1 MCALRT
7 TNRITLIPTQM
18 ENDALHIMLADDD
31 EDDRMFFKEALQ
43 EMKVRTKVTLVNDGV
58 QLMNYLN
65 QPGNKM
71 PNVVFLDLNMP
82 LKNGMECLIEIRQ
95 NKRLRDLAVAIYST
109 SSSEEY
115 IEEAFVKGANIYI
128 QKPDDFGVLKVI
140 LEQVINLNWQY
151 HTSGLK
157 KENFLLNINSRKSD
171 EVPKT

>member
-1 MCALRT
+1 
-7 TNRITLIPTQM
+7 M
-18 ENDALHIMLADDD
+18 ENDALHIILADDD
-31 EDDRMFFKEALQ
+31 EDDRLFFKEALQ
-43 EMKVRTKVTLVNDGV
+43 EMKVRTRVTLLNDGL

-82 LKNGMECLIEIRQ
+82 KKSGMECLIEIRK
-95 NKRLRDLAVAIYST
+95 NNRLRDLAIAIYST

-128 QKPDDFGVLKVI
+128 KKPDDFSELKVI

-157 KENFLLNINSRKSD
+157 KENFLLNINSRKGD
-171 EVPKT
+171 EVSKT

>member
-1 MCALRT
+1 
-7 TNRITLIPTQM
+7 M
-18 ENDALHIMLADDD
+18 ENDALHIILADDD
-31 EDDRMFFKEALQ
+31 EDDRTFFKEALQ
-43 EMKVRTKVTLVNDGV
+43 ELKVRTKVTLVNDGL

-65 QPGNKM
+65 HNENNL

-82 LKNGMECLIEIRQ
+82 LKSGMECLIEIRK
-95 NKRLRDLAVAIYST
+95 NNRLKDLAVAIYST

-128 QKPDDFGVLKVI
+128 RKPDDFSALKAI

-157 KENFLLNINSRKSD
+157 RENFLLNINSWKGD
-171 EVPKT
+171 EVSKT